1 MNRSVMSLGLLAF
14 SEDSE
19 EDVEVRFERFWVRK
33 TRKAPRRPCR
43 RHEVRV
49 RHSAELS

>member
-19 EDVEVRFERFWVRK
+19 EEDEEAVATV
-33 TRKAPRRPCR
+33 TPRGGLGEPLR
-43 RHEVRV
+43 RESGLR
-49 RHSAELS
+49 